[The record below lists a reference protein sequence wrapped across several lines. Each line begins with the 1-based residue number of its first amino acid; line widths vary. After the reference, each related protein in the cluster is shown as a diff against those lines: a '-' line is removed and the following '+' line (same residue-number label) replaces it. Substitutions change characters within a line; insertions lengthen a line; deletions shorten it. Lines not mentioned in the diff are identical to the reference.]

1 MHPRTQPARLTG
13 GPPRVVLLLLRR
25 VGPLGCVVVVAVVV
39 WTWVGGGGVMGWGV
53 RGQTFAAHSQ
63 PTSEEE
69 KGGEE

>member
-39 WTWVGGGGVMGWGV
+39 WTWVGGWGDGVGGEGANVCGP
-53 RGQTFAAHSQ
+53 Q
-63 PTSEEE
+63 PTD
-69 KGGEE
+69 K